1 MLSNG
6 VCKRCPHETSQY
18 IAATHNPERSLFHVI
33 SLYISSH
40 ETPQEFMKQFPEI
53 HRIPLEIP
61 LEITLEHPHYSPVK
75 NPIRIPLEIHFQTH

>member
-40 ETPQEFMKQFPEI
+40 ETPREFMKKFPEI
-53 HRIPLEIP
+53 HRIP